1 MKRKKL
7 KDQFIYWIAWT
18 PSLLRNQTIKNN
30 KIEGGYTQNLGGQKF
45 RWRRKLV
52 KAKITHQ
59 STPLPSSSQPK
70 KKKLRKSQTK
80 NINTQKTGQLSPS
93 SKRIAKELTLL
104 LHHAQPSSAFNIFGS
119 TVICSISSSLLSCT
133 TEAALVLA
141 PFTPSTTNSRSPSQQ

>member
-45 RWRRKLV
+45 RGRRKLV

-70 KKKLRKSQTK
+70 KKKTKKKPNKKYKHTK
-80 NINTQKTGQLSPS
+80 NGTAISFKQKNC
-93 SKRIAKELTLL
+93 KRINPSPPPCTTILCIQHLWFHRDL
-104 LHHAQPSSAFNIFGS
+104 LHQ
-119 TVICSISSSLLSCT
+119 
-133 TEAALVLA
+133 
-141 PFTPSTTNSRSPSQQ
+141 